1 MAAYDR
7 RAITDLFDVD
17 DGPMLRNR
25 QMVMAVCVVQ
35 VSVAILLG
43 LLQAARRRGAI
54 LLILNPFFIA
64 AGVLGYLGAKRCQPV
79 LVMAHF
85 TGSAGLSLLF
95 GFFILAESFLK
106 RSGQDLFVFFIN
118 FPMDLFLLST
128 AGFSVTLYLSLVKYH
143 AALKEHRQQMR
154 EHFQLLEAGE
164 RGGGG
169 GAGGGEEED
178 ERTDGPPTPRQRL
191 RWVRKTLGALD
202 VGSWSN
208 LTRDLNVTHHLSA
221 ASHGLSTAQRHVSHH
236 LTTTTQT
243 VKHHLTTRL
252 FPAVSAW
259 LHWARTAC
267 LAPSARVGSSSASAS
282 AATDDDG
289 SPAGLGLATGRPKQ
303 PSRTHTHTHTHTKTY
318 TYTCTCTARHRRGG
332 RPILAVAASPRRR
345 GRGPS
350 SSSSRRSRATA
361 SARTRRRRR
370 RRCWRSRRCCACAA
384 SAR

>member
-169 GAGGGEEED
+169 GAGGGAGGGGSGGSP
-178 ERTDGPPTPRQRL
+178 RGPAGGWAESPGPAGRA
-191 RWVRKTLGALD
+191 G
-202 VGSWSN
+202 
-208 LTRDLNVTHHLSA
+208 SA
-221 ASHGLSTAQRHVSHH
+221 ARARLEQLPRDEPPIDDAAGLVGGHGHGLG
-236 LTTTTQT
+236 
-243 VKHHLTTRL
+243 
-252 FPAVSAW
+252 
-259 LHWARTAC
+259 
-267 LAPSARVGSSSASAS
+267 VGL
-282 AATDDDG
+282 G
-289 SPAGLGLATGRPKQ
+289 AGLGVGPGGLRDDLRCPISLEVMRDPVMAADGHSYERASIERWLAAHRTSPMTGRVLP
-303 PSRTHTHTHTHTKTY
+303 HTELVPN
-318 TYTCTCTARHRRGG
+318 HRLRGVIDEIVG
-332 RPILAVAASPRRR
+332 EQQHLDVR
-345 GRGPS
+345 GMV
-350 SSSSRRSRATA
+350 
-361 SARTRRRRR
+361 
-370 RRCWRSRRCCACAA
+370 
-384 SAR
+384 